1 MAYTDASAIM
11 ELNHCMSF
19 VKEGIYYFLLAL
31 FFPIRRR
38 ERYKGGYKNQDK
50 HCAYYD
56 CSANKSDFVFH
67 AFDVV
72 RLSLDKQGN
81 HSSFECS

>member
-1 MAYTDASAIM
+1 MADTDASAIM
-11 ELNHCMSF
+11 ELNHCVSF
-19 VKEGIYYFLLAL
+19 VKEGIWFFLLFF

-38 ERYKGGYKNQDK
+38 KVDKGNYKNQDK
-50 HCAYYD
+50 QDYYD